1 MHCWIFRHEALG
13 FPDAW
18 WQAPVPDDL
27 DCAEWGCD
35 LSPGGGAWDHNCVDG
50 YLKAMCGLRDGH
62 PGDHEFVK
70 SSQITLTFA
79 EEAPHVVV

>member
-1 MHCWIFRHEALG
+1 MHCWMFRYEASG
-13 FPDAW
+13 VEFW

-50 YLKAMCGLRDGH
+50 YLKSMCGLRDGH